1 MPDIPELIRVNAV
14 LHAESGKAKKQ
25 ADLKTQLKQ
34 SLKGVGH
41 ESVDVRKHALS
52 KLKQLLHDNQV
63 NMLHNANSAKLSA
76 IRETLLAFSLESLNR
91 V

>member
-1 MPDIPELIRVNAV
+1 MLQAV
-14 LHAESGKAKKQ
+14 SGDSAGQ
-25 ADLKTQLKQ
+25 ADLKTQLRQ

-63 NMLHNANSAKLSA
+63 K
-76 IRETLLAFSLESLNR
+76 RGT
-91 V
+91 